1 MKFKQITLSK
11 MNTFL
16 KQTQET
22 GSLRF
27 FKVQLANVIPHLAD
41 FKVKHKTTEDKDC
54 FIEEFEIKKDGCNIC
69 IGFKTIKNNSNMS
82 LGQFNGS
89 IRDINQLDSYVLS
102 LLGKEL
108 LSPFKAFLLNSWTH
122 VSSNAYID
130 SCLGDC
136 YGSFT
141 IFNKTDKT
149 CLYCTVSD

>member
-1 MKFKQITLSK
+1 MKFKQITLSQ
-11 MNTFL
+11 MNTLL
-16 KQTQET
+16 KQTKET

-27 FKVQLANVIPHLAD
+27 FKAQLSNITPHLID
-41 FKVKHKTTEDKDC
+41 FKVKHKITEDNDC
-54 FIEEFEIKKDGCNIC
+54 VTEEFEIKKNGCVIC

-122 VSSNAYID
+122 VSSNAYLD
-130 SCLGDC
+130 SCLDDR

-141 IFNKTDKT
+141 MFNKSDKT